1 MNENY
6 DENLK
11 NLKNLTTLSK
21 KKNIQGTFQ
30 MSKNLRIL
38 FPNLGILVMLLQKA
52 CEEFA
57 QCMKIWG
64 TTLNMK
70 NLATLP

>member
-11 NLKNLTTLSK
+11 NLKNLTTLSQ